1 MFSNCKLIHRLFSA
15 YLSLQIGKGIVGV
28 SCLWFIFFTEK
39 CLLEIAYLFNYID
52 SFGRW
57 NEKNCNEWVSVCAK
71 HLSLFSFRNTTIT
84 MSMKWKINDIRI
96 SSCCDL
102 NYIRMV
108 CKKICTIPI
117 LYLYSNNLVFDVG
130 VQLQDICFPRP

>member
-1 MFSNCKLIHRLFSA
+1 
-15 YLSLQIGKGIVGV
+15 
-28 SCLWFIFFTEK
+28 
-39 CLLEIAYLFNYID
+39 
-52 SFGRW
+52 
-57 NEKNCNEWVSVCAK
+57 
-71 HLSLFSFRNTTIT
+71 
-84 MSMKWKINDIRI
+84 MKWKINDIRI

>member
-52 SFGRW
+52 SFGKW
-57 NEKNCNEWVSVCAK
+57 NENNCNEWVSVCAK
-71 HLSLFSFRNTTIT
+71 HWSLFSFRNTTIT
-84 MSMKWKINDIRI
+84 MSMLELIFLSFGCGWGQSGELEGSEFRCYVTMITMLNTLLPLRTPSTLPIRH
-96 SSCCDL
+96 
-102 NYIRMV
+102 MV
-108 CKKICTIPI
+108 
-117 LYLYSNNLVFDVG
+117 YS
-130 VQLQDICFPRP
+130 

>member
-1 MFSNCKLIHRLFSA
+1 MSQCM
-15 YLSLQIGKGIVGV
+15 
-28 SCLWFIFFTEK
+28 CETFIAFFP
-39 CLLEIAYLFNYID
+39 LEIQQSI
-52 SFGRW
+52 
-57 NEKNCNEWVSVCAK
+57 
-71 HLSLFSFRNTTIT
+71 
-84 MSMKWKINDIRI
+84 SMKWKINDIRI

-102 NYIRMV
+102 NYSRMV

>member
-1 MFSNCKLIHRLFSA
+1 
-15 YLSLQIGKGIVGV
+15 
-28 SCLWFIFFTEK
+28 
-39 CLLEIAYLFNYID
+39 
-52 SFGRW
+52 
-57 NEKNCNEWVSVCAK
+57 
-71 HLSLFSFRNTTIT
+71 
-84 MSMKWKINDIRI
+84 MKWKINDIRI
-96 SSCCDL
+96 SSCSDL

>member
-1 MFSNCKLIHRLFSA
+1 
-15 YLSLQIGKGIVGV
+15 
-28 SCLWFIFFTEK
+28 
-39 CLLEIAYLFNYID
+39 
-52 SFGRW
+52 
-57 NEKNCNEWVSVCAK
+57 
-71 HLSLFSFRNTTIT
+71 

-96 SSCCDL
+96 SSCSDL

-130 VQLQDICFPRP
+130 VQLQDICFPRPYSSYSYHLAVDEDNQVN